1 MYDEYKKLVDTLLS
15 SHMSDLEIS
24 AEQFDEALG
33 RASGLLAAKLRQLL
47 FEQIWAANDYQIFVR
62 FMTQRNIELQLQALE
77 VLAQRYGLVFDS
89 FVPKGGHRDDIL
101 NEERVVN
108 EAIKRSLEE
117 EEEVEDEGK
126 DERYG
131 CILIVKWRT

>member
-1 MYDEYKKLVDTLLS
+1 MFEPEEEENEEVVQEYKKLFDEYKNLVDRLLS

-24 AEQFDEALG
+24 ADQFDEALS

-77 VLAQRYGLVFDS
+77 VLAQKYGLIYES
-89 FVPKGGHRDDIL
+89 FIPVGGNANDML
-101 NEERVVN
+101 N
-108 EAIKRSLEE
+108 K
-117 EEEVEDEGK
+117 
-126 DERYG
+126 
-131 CILIVKWRT
+131 